1 MQSDIILFTEIFMC
15 ILMIINVILLVK
27 DGGGFEL
34 NKKKELHND
43 FWKINDNSFLY
54 YCIYAIKLWNNK

>member
-43 FWKINDNSFLY
+43 F
-54 YCIYAIKLWNNK
+54 